1 MEEKNLICIS
11 CPIGCHLTVTLKED
25 NSIEKVE
32 GNTCKRGI
40 VYAEKEITN
49 PTRFVTSTVK
59 VRDGGVE
66 RVSVKT
72 EYDIPKLKIFEVMK
86 EINKAE
92 VKAPVK
98 MGDIIIENVA
108 DTGINIIAT
117 RSVI

>member
-11 CPIGCHLTVTLKED
+11 CPIGCHMTVTLDKD
-25 NSIEKVE
+25 TVSKVE
-32 GNTCKRGI
+32 GNTCKRGA

-59 VRDGGVE
+59 VKNGQVE

-72 EYDIPKLKIFEVMK
+72 ELDIPKAKIFEVMK
-86 EINKAE
+86 EINSVE
-92 VKAPVK
+92 VAAPVK

-108 DTGINIIAT
+108 GTNVNIIAT
-117 RSVI
+117 RSVN